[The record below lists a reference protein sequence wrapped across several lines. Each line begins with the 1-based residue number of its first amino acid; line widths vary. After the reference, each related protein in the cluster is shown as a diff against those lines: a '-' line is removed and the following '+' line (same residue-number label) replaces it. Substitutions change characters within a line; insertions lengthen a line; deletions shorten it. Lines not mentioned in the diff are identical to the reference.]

1 MEVRGWVCG
10 AVVAAL
16 AWSAPAAADPIPQSA
31 PKGQIPDFVGGP
43 ATSQPISIGDAPPPP
58 RHPFMAPND
67 RSNIHDDAYQ
77 TDTADGQGP
86 LGRDM
91 ETLSQA
97 ELGDCG
103 SLTFDSQGR
112 VETVCVGLARPVL
125 RLLDPRTLD
134 DLASFDLP
142 PRQGVGSGGI
152 FTDFSGGGY
161 FYLDNRD
168 RAIVVTTT
176 RHLFVIG
183 QTPGPGFAVEH
194 DYDLTSK
201 VPDSDKLFATMP
213 DWSGRI
219 WFVTRNGIVGT
230 VDQGN
235 GAVRTLDTHEP
246 IGNSFAVDEK
256 GAVYIVT
263 DGALYRFEAADD
275 GTPKAV
281 WREVYAND
289 HTTKSGQTEAGSGTT
304 PTLMGNDYVSIT
316 DNADPMDVVVY
327 KRGRSVRGSR
337 EVCSVPV
344 FEKGQGSTDN
354 SLIGTARSM
363 VVENNFGY
371 AGPQSTIGGS
381 TVPGVWRVDIDAD
394 GRGCHVVWRSDER
407 SPTVVPKLSLENGL
421 VYLYTKDPD
430 PQQDDPWY
438 LTAIDFRTG
447 RTVYKVHV
455 GNGFGFNNNY
465 APVSL
470 GPDGTAYV
478 GVLGGLT
485 AIRDQVPPARV
496 RRPGDEGAAS
506 RRRPLVALGLRGLSR
521 RRARAIRHLTPRRGP
536 TAAPFIRCARHDIR
550 AVIAGPDRR
559 RVRRV
564 EYRLTRHRRVVRSRR
579 PLRPLRIRRRGL
591 IAGRSYLL
599 VALLRMRDGRSSTR
613 TRTFRAC

>member
-1 MEVRGWVCG
+1 MGVRSCVCG
-10 AVVAAL
+10 AVVAVL
-16 AWSAPAAADPIPQSA
+16 AWTAPAAADPIPQSP
-31 PKGQIPDFVGGP
+31 PKGQIPDFIGGP
-43 ATSQPISIGDAPPPP
+43 ANPQPISIGNAPPPP

-86 LGRDM
+86 LGHDM

-112 VETVCVGLARPVL
+112 VETICVGLARPVL
-125 RLLDPRTLD
+125 RLLDPRTLE
-134 DLASFDLP
+134 DLASMDLP
-142 PRQGVGSGGI
+142 TRQS
-152 FTDFSGGGY
+152 FSPDFFRDFSGGGY
-161 FYLDNRD
+161 FYLDNQD
-168 RAIVVTTT
+168 RAVTVTYP
-176 RHLFVIG
+176 RHVLVIG
-183 QTPGPGFAVEH
+183 QTPGPGFAVQH
-194 DYDLTSK
+194 DYDLSGQ
-201 VPDSDKLFATMP
+201 VPSSDKLFATMP

-230 VDQGN
+230 IDQGN
-235 GAVRTLDTHEP
+235 GSIKTLDTHEP
-246 IGNSFAVDEK
+246 IGNSHAVDEE
-256 GAVYIVT
+256 GGVYIVT
-263 DGALYRFEAADD
+263 DAALYRFEAAAD
-275 GTPKAV
+275 GTPKVV

-304 PTLMGNDYVSIT
+304 PTLMGNDYVSIS
-316 DNADPMDVVVY
+316 DNADPIDVVVY
-327 KRGRSVRGSR
+327 KRARSVSGSR
-337 EVCSVPV
+337 MVCSVPV
-344 FEKGQGSTDN
+344 FAKGQGSTDN

-371 AGPQSTIGGS
+371 TGPSSTIGGS
-381 TVPGVWRVDIDAD
+381 TVPGVWRVDVDAK
-394 GRGCHVVWRSDER
+394 GKSCRVVWRSNER
-407 SPTVVPKLSLENGL
+407 SPTLVPKLSLENGL
-421 VYLYTKDPD
+421 VYLYTKEPD
-430 PQQDDPWY
+430 PNQDDPWY
-438 LTAIDFRTG
+438 LTAVDFRTG

-478 GVLGGLT
+478 GVLGGLA
-485 AIRDQVPPARV
+485 AIRDKVPPARV
-496 RRPGDEGAAS
+496 HRPGDEGAAS

-521 RRARAIRHLTPRRGP
+521 RRISQVRRLRRRGP

-550 AVIAGPDRR
+550 AVLAGPDRR

-564 EYRLTRHRRVVRSRR
+564 EYRLTRHRRVVRARR

-591 IAGRSYLL
+591 IRGRSYRLQ
-599 VALLRMRDGRSSTR
+599 ALLTMRDGRTATR
-613 TRTFRAC
+613 TRTLRAC